1 VVTPIK
7 PYQLLAGKMLPF
19 AIVGMIDVTL
29 ILALGTGHFGLP
41 IVGSIPLL
49 YFATAVFLFTTLGM
63 GLLVSTVSQT
73 QQQALFVSFL
83 VMMPAILLSGFMF
96 PIDNMP
102 EAVQVLTYANPLRYF
117 LVIVRG
123 IILKGIGWGELAPQ
137 FGMMFALGVI
147 LFALAAARFNKTV
160 Q

>member
-1 VVTPIK
+1 MVTPIK

-19 AIVGMIDVTL
+19 ALVGLVDVTL
-29 ILALGTGHFGLP
+29 ILALATGHFGLP
-41 IVGSIPLL
+41 LVGSIPLL
-49 YFATAVFLFTTLGM
+49 YLASIVFLFTTLGM
-63 GLLVSTVSQT
+63 GLYISTISHT

-83 VMMPAILLSGFMF
+83 VLLPAILLSGFMF

-102 EAVQVLTYANPLRYF
+102 ESVQYLTYLNPLRYF

-123 IILKGIGWGELAPQ
+123 VILKGNGWAVLAPQ
-137 FGMMFALGVI
+137 FGMLFALGAA
-147 LFALAAARFNKTV
+147 LFGLASLRFNKTV